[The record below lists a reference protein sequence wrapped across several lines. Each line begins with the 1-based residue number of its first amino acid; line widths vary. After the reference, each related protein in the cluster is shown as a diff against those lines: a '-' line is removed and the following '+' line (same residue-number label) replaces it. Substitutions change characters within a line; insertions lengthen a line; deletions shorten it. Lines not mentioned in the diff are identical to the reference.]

1 MRSGFSAA
9 SAVRRTKGAEIRF
22 EEGYLVTF
30 ARPNSNPRARVDVR
44 DVPMALAA
52 RRLGLSEAR
61 FEAASAELY
70 ARGFPRPDAT
80 TGLYDLVAIEAWMDR
95 RSGLTSAAPAR
106 DAAAVVAGRLE
117 AMRRGGTKA

>member
-1 MRSGFSAA
+1 MFTSAT
-9 SAVRRTKGAEIRF
+9 SQ
-22 EEGYLVTF
+22 
-30 ARPNSNPRARVDVR
+30 PRARVEVR
-44 DVPMALAA
+44 DVPLALAA

-61 FEAASAELY
+61 FEAAASELY

-95 RSGLTSAAPAR
+95 RSGLTGPPPAR
-106 DAAAVVAGRLE
+106 DAASVVAGRLE